1 MPLTL
6 ANSQS
11 LMISMLRQ
19 GNLTMEVGDVG
30 LPNPNLGVSAPS
42 RLCKWLFK

>member
-6 ANSQS
+6 ANSQL
-11 LMISMLRQ
+11 LMISMSRQ

-30 LPNPNLGVSAPS
+30 LPNLTLGVFAPS
-42 RLCKWLFK
+42 RLCKWPLE